1 MSRDGSAHGDL
12 CGLTISDLADRDDI
26 RVLAQNGAQTAGEGH
41 AGLIIDL
48 DLVDAADIVLYRILE
63 RDQIDFSGIE
73 LVDHGVQG
81 SGFTGTGG
89 ADNEDHTVLH
99 SDQLAI
105 FFQVS
110 AGKTDFIRADKT
122 SGFVQE
128 TRDDLLTVYRGKG
141 RDTKVQVL
149 VADSDI
155 EAAVLG
161 DTALRYIHTA
171 HDLDTGNNRC
181 LQLSGN
187 GEDIA
192 QDAVNTHA
200 DLHLL
205 LAGFHVDITRALV
218 DRALDNRVDKPDGG
232 SAVGGIVPDPV
243 GGESTHCVLTGHT
256 GMPDA
261 KLLTDLNKVQV
272 GDRFTVTTLNRELT
286 YEVESVTVVV
296 PDETEALRI
305 RRGEDLCTLVTCTPY
320 GLNTH
325 RLLVTGHRVE
335 NAEPARSLLS
345 DSYVDALMNN
355 PIMIALAALLI
366 MLMITYAVTKL
377 KRD

>member
-1 MSRDGSAHGDL
+1 MKKFLDTL
-12 CGLTISDLADRDDI
+12 LIIMIILTGLSLFLYPTVSNYLSE
-26 RVLAQNGAQTAGEGH
+26 QNGSQAIDGYTENVSVLDEG
-41 AGLIIDL
+41 ASAEELAKAERYN
-48 DLVDAADIVLYRILE
+48 AALYRSS
-63 RDQIDFSGIE
+63 IDAEPTAVSQSDYDYMLNISGDGMIGY
-73 LVDHGVQG
+73 LDIPRISVRLPIYHG
-81 SGFTGTGG
+81 T
-89 ADNEDHTVLH
+89 D
-99 SDQLAI
+99 
-105 FFQVS
+105 
-110 AGKTDFIRADKT
+110 GKTLE
-122 SGFVQE
+122 S
-128 TRDDLLTVYRGKG
+128 
-141 RDTKVQVL
+141 
-149 VADSDI
+149 
-155 EAAVLG
+155 
-161 DTALRYIHTA
+161 YIGHMPSSS
-171 HDLDTGNNRC
+171 L
-181 LQLSGN
+181 
-187 GEDIA
+187 
-192 QDAVNTHA
+192 
-200 DLHLL
+200 
-205 LAGFHVDITRALV
+205 
-218 DRALDNRVDKPDGG
+218 
-232 SAVGGIVPDPV
+232 PV